1 MQKLPARYGM
11 FLSGIIQAA
20 LTTGV
25 ATAIATHAM
34 TGYSAGFLASG
45 TKAWLLAWLTMLP
58 LVIGISP
65 LIRRAVLAVTD
76 LPGDPVSAG
85 PARGADVAGGTR

>member
-1 MQKLPARYGM
+1 MKKLPARYGM
-11 FLSGIIQAA
+11 FLYGVIQAA

-34 TGYSAGFLASG
+34 TGLGVEFFSHW
-45 TKAWLLAWLTMLP
+45 TKTWLLAWLSMLP
-58 LVIGISP
+58 LVIGVSP

-76 LPGDPVSAG
+76 LPRDPATAG
-85 PARGADVAGGTR
+85 PARGAETVRSES